1 MAKVALLA
9 GTTGLI
15 GSQFLEI
22 LLTDDHYSSVIAIS
36 RRPLGKSHPKL
47 TNIVCELGE
56 FTTALAQVK
65 ANDVFCCLGTTMRLA
80 KTKEAFRAVDY
91 DAPWALARVAKQNGA
106 TNYLIVSALGSNKN
120 SSIFYNKV
128 KGEVEEAIDQIGFKS
143 FHILQPS
150 LLTGPR
156 KEQRT
161 GEGAAQT
168 FYKIFGFLIPK
179 KYAAI
184 ESIKVARALLAFA
197 KQEQLGKRV
206 HSSAEMQDY

>member
-15 GSQFLEI
+15 GSQ
-22 LLTDDHYSSVIAIS
+22 LLDLMLADEHYSSVIAIS

-47 TNIVCELGE
+47 TNIVCELSE
-56 FTTALAQVK
+56 LTTALAQVK

-91 DAPWALARVAKQNGA
+91 DAPLALARIAKQNGA
-106 TNYLIVSALGSNKN
+106 TQYLIVSALGSNKN

-128 KGEVEEAIDQIGFKS
+128 KGEVEDAIDQIDFRS

-156 KEQRT
+156 KEQRA
-161 GEGAAQT
+161 GEGAAQV

-179 KYAAI
+179 KFAAI
-184 ESIKVARALLAFA
+184 ESIKVARALLAF
-197 KQEQLGKRV
+197 GKAESVGRFI
-206 HSSAEMQDY
+206 HSSAEMQDF

>member
-15 GSQFLEI
+15 GSQ
-22 LLTDDHYSSVIAIS
+22 LLDLLLQSSDYEKVIAIS
-36 RRPLGKSHPKL
+36 RKPLDKVHPKL
-47 TNIVCELGE
+47 SNLVSELNQLQNHISE
-56 FTTALAQVK
+56 LK
-65 ANDVFCCLGTTMRLA
+65 ADDVFCCLGTTMKNA

-91 DAPWALARVAKQNGA
+91 DAPLALAKIAKENGAKQ
-106 TNYLIVSALGSNKN
+106 YLIISALGANKD

-128 KGEVEEAIDQIGFKS
+128 KGEVEEAIAQIGFDS
-143 FHILQPS
+143 FHIFQPS

-161 GEGAAQT
+161 GEEAAQV

-179 KYAAI
+179 KYASI
-184 ESIKVARALLAFA
+184 ESVKVARAMVALA
-197 KQEQLGKRV
+197 KEEKRGRFV
-206 HSSAEMQDY
+206 HSSGELQGY

>member
-15 GSQFLEI
+15 GSQLLDLLLESNE
-22 LLTDDHYSSVIAIS
+22 YEKVIAIS
-36 RRPLGKSHPKL
+36 RKPLNKTHTKL
-47 TNIVCELGE
+47 NNLVCELNQLQNHAAE
-56 FTTALAQVK
+56 LK
-65 ANDVFCCLGTTMRLA
+65 ADDVFCCLGTTMKKA

-91 DAPWALARVAKQNGA
+91 DAPLALAKFSKENGA
-106 TNYLIVSALGSNKN
+106 KKYLLISALGANKN

-128 KGEVEEAIDQIGFKS
+128 KGEVEEAIGQLGFDS
-143 FHILQPS
+143 FHIFQPS

-161 GEGAAQT
+161 GEEAAQV

-179 KYAAI
+179 KFASI
-184 ESIKVARALLAFA
+184 ESIKVARAMIALA
-197 KQEQLGKRV
+197 KDEKKGKVV
-206 HSSAEMQDY
+206 HSSGELQGY

>member
-15 GSQFLEI
+15 GSQ
-22 LLTDDHYSSVIAIS
+22 LLDLLLQSSDYEKVIAIS
-36 RRPLGKSHPKL
+36 RKPLDKVHPKL
-47 TNIVCELGE
+47 TNLVCELNQLQNHVSE
-56 FTTALAQVK
+56 LK
-65 ANDVFCCLGTTMRLA
+65 ADDVFCCLGTTMKNA

-91 DAPWALARVAKQNGA
+91 DAPLALAKIAKENGAKQ
-106 TNYLIVSALGSNKN
+106 YLIISALGANKD

-128 KGEVEEAIDQIGFKS
+128 KGEVEEAIAQIGFDS
-143 FHILQPS
+143 FHIFQPS

-161 GEGAAQT
+161 GEEAAQV

-179 KYAAI
+179 KYASI
-184 ESIKVARALLAFA
+184 ESVKVARAMVALA
-197 KQEQLGKRV
+197 KEEKRGRFV
-206 HSSAEMQDY
+206 HSSGELQGY

>member
-15 GSQFLEI
+15 GSQLLEI
-22 LLTDDHYSSVIAIS
+22 LLADDHYSSVVAIS

-47 TNIVCELGE
+47 TNIVCELSE
-56 FTTALAQVK
+56 LTESLADVK
-65 ANDVFCCLGTTMRLA
+65 ADDIFCCLGTTMRLA

-91 DAPWALARVAKQNGA
+91 DAPLALGRVAKQNGA
-106 TNYLIVSALGSNKN
+106 TQYLIVSALGSNKN

-143 FHILQPS
+143 FHVLQPS
-150 LLTGPR
+150 LLTGSR

-168 FYKIFGFLIPK
+168 FYKIFDFFIPK

-197 KQEQLGKRV
+197 KQGQLGKRV

>member
-15 GSQFLEI
+15 GSQ
-22 LLTDDHYSSVIAIS
+22 LLDLLLQSSDYEKVIAIS
-36 RRPLGKSHPKL
+36 RKPLDKTHPKL
-47 TNIVCELGE
+47 SNLVCELNQLQNYVSE
-56 FTTALAQVK
+56 LK
-65 ANDVFCCLGTTMRLA
+65 ADDVFCCLGTTMKNA

-91 DAPWALARVAKQNGA
+91 DAPLALAKIAKENGAKQ
-106 TNYLIVSALGSNKN
+106 YLIISALGANKD

-128 KGEVEEAIDQIGFKS
+128 KGEVEEAIDQIGFES
-143 FHILQPS
+143 FHIFQPS

-161 GEGAAQT
+161 GEEAAQV

-179 KYAAI
+179 KFASI
-184 ESIKVARALLAFA
+184 ESIKVARAMVALAKEEKKGRF
-197 KQEQLGKRV
+197 V
-206 HSSAEMQDY
+206 HSSKTLQEF